1 MTNTALLEKES
12 PITLDDLKA
21 NFRANDFS
29 AYSSGFGDKEES
41 IERTERFEKIREC
54 FEAAWNDQ
62 LKVLTGKTMQN
73 FSEHSAIGSLEKSEG
88 NLIAGTLVDVM
99 EIEEQM
105 EALLDIGLQVLREP
119 LKLELE
125 KLALALGKA
134 PEELS
139 EDELAAVLAQLSDQ
153 FLGKM
158 MNLLLQTQEI
168 EQWVKFTKDTPA
180 HEDFNEKILLNYDKI
195 NFERRWDHLR
205 TRIGRLLELD
215 ETTAE
220 TYRDPNMEKPIYA
233 VDMGLAPVETD
244 EEAYE
249 QLLSAF
255 IATVQNPIDQEILYL
270 RARGWKQKEIAEYL
284 QFKDHTNVCKRLTKL
299 QEQCHAFLAQFD

>member
-73 FSEHSAIGSLEKSEG
+73 FSEHSAVGSLEKSEG
-88 NLIAGTLVDVM
+88 NLIAGTLVDVL
-99 EIEEQM
+99 ENEQQTEM
-105 EALLDIGLQVLREP
+105 LLDIGLQVLREP
-119 LKLELE
+119 LKLEFE

-139 EDELAAVLAQLSDQ
+139 EEELAAVLAQLSDQ
-153 FLGKM
+153 FLRKM

-215 ETTAE
+215 ETIE
-220 TYRDPNMEKPIYA
+220 DTYGDPHSEQPLDA
-233 VDMGLAPVETD
+233 VNMGLEPVETD

>member
-73 FSEHSAIGSLEKSEG
+73 FSEHSAVGSLEKSEG
-88 NLIAGTLVDVM
+88 NLIAGTLVDVL
-99 EIEEQM
+99 ENEQQTEM
-105 EALLDIGLQVLREP
+105 LLDIGLQVLREP

-139 EDELAAVLAQLSDQ
+139 EEELAAVLAQLSDQ

-215 ETTAE
+215 ETIE
-220 TYRDPNMEKPIYA
+220 DTYGDPHSEQPLDA
-233 VDMGLAPVETD
+233 VNMGLEPVETD

>member
-1 MTNTALLEKES
+1 MENTALLEKEG
-12 PITLDDLKA
+12 PITLEDLKA

-73 FSEHSAIGSLEKSEG
+73 FSEHSAVGSLEKSEG
-88 NLIAGTLVDVM
+88 NLIAGTLVDVL
-99 EIEEQM
+99 ENEQQTEM
-105 EALLDIGLQVLREP
+105 LLDIGLQVLREP
-119 LKLELE
+119 LELELE
-125 KLALALGKA
+125 KLALARGKA

-139 EDELAAVLAQLSDQ
+139 EEELAAVLAQLSDQ

-215 ETTAE
+215 ETIE
-220 TYRDPNMEKPIYA
+220 DTYGDPHSEQPLDA
-233 VDMGLAPVETD
+233 VNMGLEPVETD

>member
-1 MTNTALLEKES
+1 MDNTSLLEKEG
-12 PITLDDLKA
+12 PITLEDLKA

-54 FEAAWNDQ
+54 FGAAWSDQ

-73 FSEHSAIGSLEKSEG
+73 FSEHSAVGSLEKSEG
-88 NLIAGTLVDVM
+88 NLIAGTLVDVL
-99 EIEEQM
+99 ENEQQTEM
-105 EALLDIGLQVLREP
+105 LLDIGLQVLREP
-119 LKLELE
+119 LELELE

-139 EDELAAVLAQLSDQ
+139 EEELAAVLAQLSDQ

-158 MNLLLQTQEI
+158 MNLLLQTQKI

-195 NFERRWDHLR
+195 NFERQWDHLR

-215 ETTAE
+215 ETIEDT
-220 TYRDPNMEKPIYA
+220 
-233 VDMGLAPVETD
+233 
-244 EEAYE
+244 
-249 QLLSAF
+249 
-255 IATVQNPIDQEILYL
+255 
-270 RARGWKQKEIAEYL
+270 
-284 QFKDHTNVCKRLTKL
+284 
-299 QEQCHAFLAQFD
+299 

>member
-1 MTNTALLEKES
+1 MENTSLLEKEG
-12 PITLDDLKA
+12 PITLEDLKA

-54 FEAAWNDQ
+54 FEAAWSEQ

-73 FSEHSAIGSLEKSEG
+73 FSEHSAVGSLEKSEG
-88 NLIAGTLVDVM
+88 NLIAGTLVDVL
-99 EIEEQM
+99 ENEQQTEM
-105 EALLDIGLQVLREP
+105 LLDIGLQVLREP
-119 LKLELE
+119 LELELE
-125 KLALALGKA
+125 KLALAKGKT

-139 EDELAAVLAQLSDQ
+139 EEEFAVVLDRLSDQ

-168 EQWVKFTKDTPA
+168 DQWVKFTKDTPA

-215 ETTAE
+215 EAIE
-220 TYRDPNMEKPIYA
+220 DTYGDPHSEQPLDA
-233 VDMGLAPVETD
+233 VDMGLEPVETE

-255 IATVQNPIDQEILYL
+255 IATVQDPIDQEILYL

-284 QFKDHTNVCKRLTKL
+284 QFKDHTNVSKRLTKL
-299 QEQCHAFLAQFD
+299 QEQCHAFLSQFD

>member
-1 MTNTALLEKES
+1 MENTSLLEKEG
-12 PITLDDLKA
+12 PITLEDLKA

-41 IERTERFEKIREC
+41 DERNERFKKIRGY
-54 FEAAWNDQ
+54 FEVAWNQ
-62 LKVLTGKTMQN
+62 ELKALTGKTMQN

-88 NLIAGTLVDVM
+88 NFIAGTLVDVL
-99 EIEEQM
+99 ENETQM
-105 EALLDIGLQVLREP
+105 EALLDIGLQVLQEP
-119 LKLELE
+119 LEQE
-125 KLALALGKA
+125 MEQLAISQGKS

-139 EDELAAVLAQLSDQ
+139 EEDFAVVLDRLSDQ

-158 MNLLLQTQEI
+158 MNLLLQTQDI
-168 EQWVKFTKDTPA
+168 DQWVKFTKKTPA

-195 NFERRWDHLR
+195 TFERKWDHLR

-215 ETTAE
+215 ETITE
-220 TYRDPNMEKPIYA
+220 TYCDPNMEKPIYA

-255 IATVQNPIDQEILYL
+255 IATVRDPVDQEIMYL
-270 RARGWKQKEIAEYL
+270 RARGWKQKEIAEHL
-284 QFKDHTNVCKRLTKL
+284 QFKDHTNVSKRMQKL
-299 QEQCHAFLAQFD
+299 QKQCHAFLAQFD

>member
-1 MTNTALLEKES
+1 MKNLQILQQV
-12 PITLDDLKA
+12 
-21 NFRANDFS
+21 
-29 AYSSGFGDKEES
+29 GFHQQ
-41 IERTERFEKIREC
+41 TE
-54 FEAAWNDQ
+54 
-62 LKVLTGKTMQN
+62 M
-73 FSEHSAIGSLEKSEG
+73 
-88 NLIAGTLVDVM
+88 
-99 EIEEQM
+99 
-105 EALLDIGLQVLREP
+105 LLDIGLQVLREP
-119 LKLELE
+119 LELELE
-125 KLALALGKA
+125 KLALARGKA

-139 EDELAAVLAQLSDQ
+139 EEELAAVLAQLSDQ

-215 ETTAE
+215 ETITE
-220 TYRDPNMEKPIYA
+220 TYCDPNMEKPIYA

-255 IATVQNPIDQEILYL
+255 IATVQDPVDQEIMYL
-270 RARGWKQKEIAEYL
+270 RARGWKQREIAEHL
-284 QFKDHTNVCKRLTKL
+284 QFKDHTNVSKRMQKL
-299 QEQCHAFLAQFD
+299 QEQCRAFLAQFE

>member
-1 MTNTALLEKES
+1 MANTSLLEKEG
-12 PITLDDLKA
+12 PITLEDLKA
-21 NFRANDFS
+21 NFRENDFS
-29 AYSSGFGDKEES
+29 TYSSGFGDKEES
-41 IERTERFEKIREC
+41 VERTQRFEKIRAY
-54 FEAAWNDQ
+54 FEDAWNDQ

-73 FSEHSAIGSLEKSEG
+73 FSEHSAVGSLEKSEG
-88 NLIAGTLVDVM
+88 NLIAGTLVDVL
-99 EIEEQM
+99 ENEQQTEM
-105 EALLDIGLQVLREP
+105 LLDIGLQVLREP
-119 LKLELE
+119 LEKELE
-125 KLALALGKA
+125 QLALSQGKS
-134 PEELS
+134 PDELS
-139 EDELAAVLAQLSDQ
+139 EEELAAVLAQLSDQ

-215 ETTAE
+215 ETIE
-220 TYRDPNMEKPIYA
+220 DTYGDPHSEQPLDA
-233 VDMGLAPVETD
+233 VNMGLEPVETD

-299 QEQCHAFLAQFD
+299 QEQCHAFLSQFD

>member
-73 FSEHSAIGSLEKSEG
+73 FSEHSAVGSLEKSEG
-88 NLIAGTLVDVM
+88 NLIAGTLVDVL
-99 EIEEQM
+99 ENEQQTEM
-105 EALLDIGLQVLREP
+105 LLDIGLQVLREP

-139 EDELAAVLAQLSDQ
+139 EEELAAVLAQLSDQ
-153 FLGKM
+153 FLGIM

-195 NFERRWDHLR
+195 TFERKWDHLR

-215 ETTAE
+215 ETIE
-220 TYRDPNMEKPIYA
+220 DTYGDPHSEQPLDA
-233 VDMGLAPVETD
+233 VNMGLEPVETD

>member
-1 MTNTALLEKES
+1 MENTSLLEKEG
-12 PITLDDLKA
+12 PITLEDLKA

-41 IERTERFEKIREC
+41 IERTERFEKNREC
-54 FEAAWNDQ
+54 FEAAWSEQ

-73 FSEHSAIGSLEKSEG
+73 FSEHSAVGSLEKSEG
-88 NLIAGTLVDVM
+88 NLIAGTLVDVL
-99 EIEEQM
+99 ENEQQTEM
-105 EALLDIGLQVLREP
+105 LLDIGLQVLREP

-139 EDELAAVLAQLSDQ
+139 EEELAAVLAQLSDQ

-215 ETTAE
+215 ETIE
-220 TYRDPNMEKPIYA
+220 DTYGDPHSEQPLDA
-233 VDMGLAPVETD
+233 VNMGLEPVETD

-255 IATVQNPIDQEILYL
+255 IATVQDPIDQEILSL

>member
-1 MTNTALLEKES
+1 
-12 PITLDDLKA
+12 
-21 NFRANDFS
+21 
-29 AYSSGFGDKEES
+29 
-41 IERTERFEKIREC
+41 
-54 FEAAWNDQ
+54 
-62 LKVLTGKTMQN
+62 
-73 FSEHSAIGSLEKSEG
+73 
-88 NLIAGTLVDVM
+88 M

-105 EALLDIGLQVLREP
+105 EALLDIGLRVLQEP
-119 LKLELE
+119 LEMELE
-125 KLALALGKA
+125 KLALAKGKT

-139 EDELAAVLAQLSDQ
+139 EEEFAVVLDRLSDQ

-168 EQWVKFTKDTPA
+168 DQWVKFTKDTPA

-195 NFERRWDHLR
+195 TFERKWDHLR

-255 IATVQNPIDQEILYL
+255 IATVQDPVDQEIMYL
-270 RARGWKQKEIAEYL
+270 RARGWKQKEIAEHL
-284 QFKDHTNVCKRLTKL
+284 QFKDHTNVSKRMQKL
-299 QEQCHAFLAQFD
+299 QEQCRAFLAQFE

>member
-1 MTNTALLEKES
+1 MENTSLLEKEG
-12 PITLDDLKA
+12 PITLEDLKA

-54 FEAAWNDQ
+54 FEAAWSEQ

-73 FSEHSAIGSLEKSEG
+73 FSEHSAVGSLEKSEG
-88 NLIAGTLVDVM
+88 NLIAGTLVDVL
-99 EIEEQM
+99 ENEQQTEM
-105 EALLDIGLQVLREP
+105 LLDIGLQVLREP
-119 LKLELE
+119 LELELE
-125 KLALALGKA
+125 KLALAKGKT

-139 EDELAAVLAQLSDQ
+139 EEEFAVVLDRLSDQ

-168 EQWVKFTKDTPA
+168 DQWVKFTKDTPA

-215 ETTAE
+215 EAIE
-220 TYRDPNMEKPIYA
+220 DTYGDPHSEQPLDA
-233 VDMGLAPVETD
+233 VDMGLEPVETE

-255 IATVQNPIDQEILYL
+255 IATVQDPIDQEILYL

-284 QFKDHTNVCKRLTKL
+284 QFKDHTNVSKRLQKL
-299 QEQCHAFLAQFD
+299 QEQCRAFLAQFE

>member
-1 MTNTALLEKES
+1 MENTSLLEKEG
-12 PITLDDLKA
+12 PITLEDLKA

-41 IERTERFEKIREC
+41 DERNERFKKIRGY
-54 FEAAWNDQ
+54 FEVAWNQ
-62 LKVLTGKTMQN
+62 ELKALTGKTMQN
-73 FSEHSAIGSLEKSEG
+73 FSEHSAIGSLEKSER
-88 NLIAGTLVDVM
+88 NFIAGTLVDVM

-105 EALLDIGLQVLREP
+105 EALLDIGLQVLQEP
-119 LKLELE
+119 LEMELE
-125 KLALALGKA
+125 KLALAKGKT

-139 EDELAAVLAQLSDQ
+139 EEEFAVVLDRLSDQ
-153 FLGKM
+153 FLGKL

-168 EQWVKFTKDTPA
+168 DQWVKFTKDTPA

-215 ETTAE
+215 EAIE
-220 TYRDPNMEKPIYA
+220 DTYGDPHSEQPLDA
-233 VDMGLAPVETD
+233 VDMGLEPVETE

-255 IATVQNPIDQEILYL
+255 IATVQDPIDQEILYL

-284 QFKDHTNVCKRLTKL
+284 QFKDHTNVSKRLTKL
-299 QEQCHAFLAQFD
+299 QEQCHAFLSQFD